1 MSSFAKLYCYT
12 HVVISS
18 SNLIPFFISFL
29 PLSSCLTSYLFSGND
44 PLSRYVSVNTVT
56 NLETQY
62 TFNLLANFTG
72 VVNDTIDTCKKC
84 EKENSDSNQV

>member
-1 MSSFAKLYCYT
+1 MQNYI
-12 HVVISS
+12 VIVISS
-18 SNLIPFFISFL
+18 SNLIPFFSISFL
-29 PLSSCLTSYLFSGND
+29 PLSSCLTSYLFSGNE
-44 PLSRYVSVNTVT
+44 PLSRYVTVNTIA